1 MHKFYC
7 KCFNERKECVNEN
20 LMFYQINKK
29 WKHYINVIL
38 QFTINM
44 DYKKKG
50 LKPSIF
56 TLNFKP

>member
-44 DYKKKG
+44 DYKK
-50 LKPSIF
+50 IR
-56 TLNFKP
+56 FKARYPYLRL